1 MHAGLSSCGLDDAE
15 RVATYQVIA
24 ALLYLGQAL
33 LEANGDDGS
42 KIATSGAANVKQA
55 CELLGI
61 ADISKDLVEKVTVV
75 GVERFQI
82 QLKLEAAVKQ
92 RDALAKQIYNQLFDL
107 LVAKMNQKIDTPKH
121 MHKFIGLLD
130 AFNPNPDPNP
140 NLNPNPNPNPNLYP
154 NPNPNP

>member
-1 MHAGLSSCGLDDAE
+1 M
-15 RVATYQVIA
+15 
-24 ALLYLGQAL
+24 
-33 LEANGDDGS
+33 
-42 KIATSGAANVKQA
+42 
-55 CELLGI
+55 
-61 ADISKDLVEKVTVV
+61 TVV

-92 RDALAKQIYNQLFDL
+92 RDALAKQERGAFEPSLKPVSRLPLSLPPIPAPNLPQIYNQLFDL

-140 NLNPNPNPNPNLYP
+140 NLNPNPNPDPNLYP